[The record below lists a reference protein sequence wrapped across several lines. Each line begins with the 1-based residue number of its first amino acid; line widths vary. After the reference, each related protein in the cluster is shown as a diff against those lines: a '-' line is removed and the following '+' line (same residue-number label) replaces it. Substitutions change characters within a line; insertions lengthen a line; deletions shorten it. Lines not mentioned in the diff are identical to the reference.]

1 MDSYWLVMGLALLPA
16 LGNFGGGLLAEFFPI
31 NQRIVSKALH
41 AAAGIVIAV
50 VATELMPEALEKL
63 SPWWAAA
70 AFGAGGVAYVL
81 ISMVVDKLQSEG
93 GDSSGNTGASN
104 TKGMWMIYIAVS
116 IDLASDGLMI
126 GSGSAVSASMAMVLA
141 AGQVLADVP
150 EGYATIANMKEN
162 GVPKAR
168 RMLLS
173 ASFAI
178 PVVGMAAIA
187 YFLLRDVAEAWQ
199 MGALAFVAGLLAL
212 AAVEDMISEAHEGGE
227 DTRLT
232 MLSFT
237 GGFVLFVLVSAGL
250 EATV

>member
-1 MDSYWLVMGLALLPA
+1 M
-16 LGNFGGGLLAEFFPI
+16 
-31 NQRIVSKALH
+31 
-41 AAAGIVIAV
+41 AAGIVIAV

-70 AFGAGGVAYVL
+70 AFGAGGVGYVL
-81 ISMVVDKLQSEG
+81 ISMAVDGLQPR
-93 GDSSGNTGASN
+93 GDASTRSSRTSSS
-104 TKGMWMIYIAVS
+104 KGMWMIYIAVS

-141 AGQVLADVP
+141 TGQVLADIP
-150 EGYATIANMKEN
+150 EGYATIANMKQNE
-162 GVPKAR
+162 VPRSR

-212 AAVEDMISEAHEGGE
+212 AAVEDMVSEAHEGGE
-227 DTRLT
+227 DTRLS

-250 EATV
+250 GAAVKSGSGKSAQSWSGCTQCERQ